1 MFITFEGIDGCGKT
15 TQLQLLKEYL
25 EDKGYQVV
33 MIREPG
39 GTDFSEKIRDIL
51 LYSKDNISP
60 IAELM
65 LFESARANL
74 VENVIKPALAE
85 GKIVLSDRFYD
96 STTAYQG
103 YGRGLDL
110 DKVKSCNIF
119 ATNGLKPD
127 LTFYLEV
134 PLNIAHTRSH
144 KRVYDRI
151 ESAGDNFFQRV
162 IDGFRAI
169 AESEPERFVIIDSTD
184 ELEVTR
190 QRILEEIMKRI

>member
-110 DKVKSCNIF
+110 EKVKSCNIF